1 MGGFSDR
8 LGFAFMNLLRQAA
21 YLPDA
26 IGEQVSAAVD
36 AVPFDQGRVLL
47 DRVTSPFGSLPENP
61 GRPGT
66 A

>member
-1 MGGFSDR
+1 M
-8 LGFAFMNLLRQAA
+8 
-21 YLPDA
+21 
-26 IGEQVSAAVD
+26 SAAVD

-66 A
+66 ASEKFVTEMPL